1 MPTATEF
8 FGITAHNLGPLTTTF
23 TAPSSCATS
32 INDNHVLFV
41 NVTSP
46 YYQEGRPRC
55 GSATYADCFPSGDE
69 LDAFI
74 SQTPPTLFRTT
85 SLYFS
90 PGLACP
96 AGWKTVGALAHAE
109 SGKMSASGALAQEPP
124 DADLEYPRA
133 AWVTDVWRNMLHESE
148 TLAYCCPSDYVGHA
162 NGACVSTLGPVS
174 SYSYSQQCAVWF
186 TNRDFYTSVS
196 SVSGLSYSHGV
207 WSYLSPTDTQEGI
220 TSSMDLG
227 EYLGETSNGF
237 ADIAVA
243 TWVQAV
249 PLIYKKSDMDKKEDG
264 GETETA
270 STTETASA
278 TGTESV
284 TDPTTAE
291 SAAATVTKQNIVSKL
306 SLVLGVLAGLGI
318 LLS

>member
-41 NVTSP
+41 NTTSP
-46 YYQEGRPRC
+46 YYQAGRPRC
-55 GSATYADCFPSGDE
+55 GFATYADCFPSGDE

-133 AWVTDVWRNMLHESE
+133 AWVTDVWRNMLHKSE
-148 TLAYCCPSDYVGHA
+148 TLAYCCPRYG
-162 NGACVSTLGPVS
+162 
-174 SYSYSQQCAVWF
+174 Y
-186 TNRDFYTSVS
+186 
-196 SVSGLSYSHGV
+196 
-207 WSYLSPTDTQEGI
+207 PT
-220 TSSMDLG
+220 
-227 EYLGETSNGF
+227 Y
-237 ADIAVA
+237 
-243 TWVQAV
+243 
-249 PLIYKKSDMDKKEDG
+249 PH
-264 GETETA
+264 
-270 STTETASA
+270 
-278 TGTESV
+278 
-284 TDPTTAE
+284 
-291 SAAATVTKQNIVSKL
+291 KL
-306 SLVLGVLAGLGI
+306 
-318 LLS
+318 